1 MKLSFNFISLF
12 FFVLFNINSSYA
24 LIASQNLSKNLNI
37 INNLNLIN
45 NPKIG
50 IVDFR
55 NILKESMTMKK
66 LGKEFLQFER
76 RLNEK
81 IKKQEKIL
89 RDKEYKLSSNKT
101 KISNERYNKEKN
113 NLNKEIT
120 SLQKFAFAEKKELN
134 LSFQLIQKKLRDVL
148 ASVIKKISK
157 DKNIDF
163 VVLKENI
170 FLINNFDLD
179 LTNEAL
185 KEFDKKTSN
194 LKIQFVKKGKKIEQT
209 FF

>member
-1 MKLSFNFISLF
+1 M
-12 FFVLFNINSSYA
+12 NIN
-24 LIASQNLSKNLNI
+24 NNI
-37 INNLNLIN
+37 NLIN

-55 NILKESMTMKK
+55 NILKESLTMKK
-66 LGKEFLQFER
+66 LGKEFLEFER

-81 IKKQEKIL
+81 INKQEKFL
-89 RDKEYKLSSNKT
+89 RDKEFKLSTNKT
-101 KISNERYNKEKN
+101 KISNQRYNKEKN

-120 SLQKFAFAEKKELN
+120 NLQKFAFAEKKELN
-134 LSFQLIQKKLRDVL
+134 LSFQLIQKKLRDIL
-148 ASVIKKISK
+148 ASVIKTISK
-157 DKNIDF
+157 EKKIDF

-185 KEFDKKTSN
+185 KRFDKKTSN
-194 LKIQFVKKGKKIEQT
+194 LKIQFVKKKGK
-209 FF
+209 

>member
-1 MKLSFNFISLF
+1 MKFSFNFISLF
-12 FFVLFNINSSYA
+12 FFVLFNISSSYG
-24 LIASQNLSKNLNI
+24 LIKSQDFSKRMNI
-37 INNLNLIN
+37 SNNISLIN

-66 LGKEFLQFER
+66 LGKEFLQFEK

-101 KISNERYNKEKN
+101 KISNELYNKEKN
-113 NLNKEIT
+113 NLNNEIT
-120 SLQKFAFAEKKELN
+120 NLQKFAFAEKKELN
-134 LSFQLIQKKLRDVL
+134 LSFQLIQKKLRDIL
-148 ASVIKKISK
+148 ASVIQTISK
-157 DKNIDF
+157 EKKIDF

-185 KEFDKKTSN
+185 KKFDAKTSN
-194 LKIQFVKKGKKIEQT
+194 LKIQFVKKKGK
-209 FF
+209 

>member
-1 MKLSFNFISLF
+1 MKFSFNFISLF
-12 FFVLFNINSSYA
+12 FFVLFNISSSYG
-24 LIASQNLSKNLNI
+24 LIKSKDFSKRMNI
-37 INNLNLIN
+37 SNNISLIN

-55 NILKESMTMKK
+55 NILKESITMKK
-66 LGKEFLQFER
+66 LGKKFLQFER

-89 RDKEYKLSSNKT
+89 RDKEFKLSSNKS
-101 KISNERYNKEKN
+101 KISDQQYNKEKN

-120 SLQKFAFAEKKELN
+120 NLQKFAFAEKKELN
-134 LSFQLIQKKLRDVL
+134 LSFQLIQKKLRDIL
-148 ASVIKKISK
+148 ASIIKTISK
-157 DKNIDF
+157 EKKIDF

-170 FLINNFDLD
+170 FLINNSNLD

-185 KEFDKKTSN
+185 KKFDEKTSN
-194 LKIQFVKKGKKIEQT
+194 LKIQLVKKKGK
-209 FF
+209 

>member
-1 MKLSFNFISLF
+1 MKFSFCFIFLF
-12 FFVLFNINSSYA
+12 IFVLSNVSSSYGFIIYQGVAKSMNISNNIN
-24 LIASQNLSKNLNI
+24 LIDS
-37 INNLNLIN
+37 
-45 NPKIG
+45 PKIG

-66 LGKEFLQFER
+66 LGKEFLEFEK

-101 KISNERYNKEKN
+101 KISNERYNQEKN

-120 SLQKFAFAEKKELN
+120 NLQKFAFAEKKELN
-134 LSFQLIQKKLRDVL
+134 LSFQLIQKKLRDIL
-148 ASVIKKISK
+148 ASIIKAISK
-157 DKNIDF
+157 EKKIDF
-163 VVLKENI
+163 VVLRENI

-185 KEFDKKTSN
+185 KKFDEKTSN
-194 LKIQFVKKGKKIEQT
+194 LKIQFVKKKGK
-209 FF
+209 

>member
-1 MKLSFNFISLF
+1 MKFSFNFISLIS
-12 FFVLFNINSSYA
+12 FVLYNISSSNA
-24 LIASQNLSKNLNI
+24 LIISQDVSKRMNISKNI
-37 INNLNLIN
+37 NLIN

-55 NILKESMTMKK
+55 NILKKSMTMKK

-89 RDKEYKLSSNKT
+89 RDKEFKLSSNKT
-101 KISNERYNKEKN
+101 TISKERYNKEKN

-120 SLQKFAFAEKKELN
+120 NLQKFAFAEKKELN
-134 LSFQLIQKKLRDVL
+134 LSFQLIQKKLRDIL
-148 ASVIKKISK
+148 ASIIQTISK
-157 DKNIDF
+157 EKEIDF

-170 FLINNFDLD
+170 FLINNSNLD
-179 LTNEAL
+179 LTSEAL
-185 KEFDKKTSN
+185 KKFDQKTSN
-194 LKIQFVKKGKKIEQT
+194 LKIQFVKKKGK
-209 FF
+209 

>member
-1 MKLSFNFISLF
+1 M
-12 FFVLFNINSSYA
+12 NIN
-24 LIASQNLSKNLNI
+24 NNI
-37 INNLNLIN
+37 DLIN

-55 NILKESMTMKK
+55 NILKESLTMKK
-66 LGKEFLQFER
+66 LGKEFLKFER
-76 RLNEK
+76 RLNDK

-89 RDKEYKLSSNKT
+89 RNKELKLSSNKN
-101 KISNERYNKEKN
+101 KISNQLYNVEKN
-113 NLNKEIT
+113 SLKKEIT
-120 SLQKFAFAEKKELN
+120 NLQKFAFAEKKELTS
-134 LSFQLIQKKLRDVL
+134 SFQLIQKKLRDVL

-157 DKNIDF
+157 DKKIDF

-179 LTNEAL
+179 LTEDAL

-194 LKIQFVKKGKKIEQT
+194 LKIQLVKKGKKIE
-209 FF
+209 

>member
-1 MKLSFNFISLF
+1 MKFSFNFISLF
-12 FFVLFNINSSYA
+12 FFVLFNISSSYG
-24 LIASQNLSKNLNI
+24 LIKSQDFSKRMNI
-37 INNLNLIN
+37 SNNISLIN

-55 NILKESMTMKK
+55 NILKESITMKK
-66 LGKEFLQFER
+66 LGKKFLQFER

-101 KISNERYNKEKN
+101 KISNELYNKEKN
-113 NLNKEIT
+113 NLNNEIT
-120 SLQKFAFAEKKELN
+120 NLQKFAFAEKKELN
-134 LSFQLIQKKLRDVL
+134 LSFQLIQKKLRDIL
-148 ASVIKKISK
+148 ASIIKTISK
-157 DKNIDF
+157 EKKIDF

-185 KEFDKKTSN
+185 KKFDEKTSN
-194 LKIQFVKKGKKIEQT
+194 LKIQFVKKKGK
-209 FF
+209 